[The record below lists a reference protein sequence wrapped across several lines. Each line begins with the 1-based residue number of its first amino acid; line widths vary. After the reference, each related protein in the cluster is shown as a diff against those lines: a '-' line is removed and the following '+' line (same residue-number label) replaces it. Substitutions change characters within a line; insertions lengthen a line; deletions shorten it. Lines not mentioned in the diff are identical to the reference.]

1 MTEALLVMDVQNG
14 ILDRFDVPDS
24 YLDRVVAT
32 VERAE
37 QAGVLVVLVRVAFSP
52 GHPEVSLRNKS
63 FSALR
68 EGQAMVLGDPTTEPV
83 ARLLRGK
90 GEVVV
95 TKKRVSAFAGS
106 DLELVLRSNKVTTLV
121 LTGIATSGVVLSTVR
136 EGADRDYR
144 LIILEDLCLDRDEE
158 VHRVLTQKVFPRQAE
173 VINSAEWQPALPENG
188 GASVEGPPGVDAP
201 VTHARAN

>member
-1 MTEALLVMDVQNG
+1 MAEALLVMDVQNG

-52 GHPEVSLRNKS
+52 GHPEISPRNKT

-68 EGQAMVLGDPTTEPV
+68 DRIGLVAGDQATEPV
-83 ARLLRGK
+83 ARLLRGN
-90 GEVVV
+90 GEVLV

-106 DLELVLRSNKVTTLV
+106 DLDLVLRSHDVTTLA
-121 LTGIATSGVVLSTVR
+121 LAGIATSGVVLSTVR
-136 EGADRDYR
+136 EGADRDFR
-144 LIILEDLCLDRDEE
+144 LTVLADLCLDADEE
-158 VHRVLTQKVFPRQAE
+158 VHRVLTQKVFPRQAQ
-173 VINSAEWQPALPENG
+173 VINSADWRPAS
-188 GASVEGPPGVDAP
+188 AA
-201 VTHARAN
+201 

>member
-1 MTEALLVMDVQNG
+1 MTQALLVMDVQNG
-14 ILDRFDVPDS
+14 IADRFEVPAR
-24 YLDRVVAT
+24 YLDRVVAA
-32 VERAE
+32 VEKAE
-37 QAGVLVVLVRVAFSP
+37 QAGVLVILVRVAFSP
-52 GHPEVSLRNKS
+52 GHPDVSLRNKS

-68 EGQAMVLGDPTTEPV
+68 DGTAMVFGDPATEPV
-83 ARLLRGK
+83 PRLLRGN

-106 DLELVLRSNKVTTLV
+106 DLELVLRSNNVTTLV

-144 LIILEDLCLDRDEE
+144 LIVLEDLCLDGDEE

-173 VINSAEWQPALPENG
+173 VINSANWQPASAAG
-188 GASVEGPPGVDAP
+188 S
-201 VTHARAN
+201 

>member
-14 ILDRFDVPDS
+14 IVDRFDVEDA
-24 YLDRVVAT
+24 YLDRVVAA

-52 GHPEVSLRNKS
+52 GHPEVSARNKS

-68 EGQAMVLGDPTTEPV
+68 SSMAMVAGDPATEPV
-83 ARLLRGK
+83 PRLLRGN

-106 DLELVLRSNKVTTLV
+106 DLELVLRSHDVTP
-121 LTGIATSGVVLSTVR
+121 SCS
-136 EGADRDYR
+136 
-144 LIILEDLCLDRDEE
+144 
-158 VHRVLTQKVFPRQAE
+158 
-173 VINSAEWQPALPENG
+173 PASPPA
-188 GASVEGPPGVDAP
+188 ASCCRRC
-201 VTHARAN
+201 ARAPTATTGSSCSRTCASTPTRRSIAS

>member
-1 MTEALLVMDVQNG
+1 MDVQNA
-14 ILDRFDVPDS
+14 IVDRFEAKDA
-24 YLDRVVAT
+24 YLDRVVAA

-52 GHPEVSLRNKS
+52 GHPEVSARNKS

-68 EGQAMVLGDPTTEPV
+68 SSMAMNFGDPATEPV
-83 ARLLRGK
+83 SRLLRGN

-106 DLELVLRSNKVTTLV
+106 DLELVLRSHDVDTLV
-121 LTGIATSGVVLSTVR
+121 LAGIATSGVVLSTVR

-144 LIILEDLCLDRDEE
+144 LIVLEDLCLDADEE
-158 VHRVLTQKVFPRQAE
+158 VHRVLTHKVFPRQAD
-173 VINSAEWQPALPENG
+173 VIDSGDWQP
-188 GASVEGPPGVDAP
+188 GVL
-201 VTHARAN
+201 